1 MSDILQTQLPYDL
14 AARRPLPGIAPMEM
28 ATWIH
33 VDEVFAAQMAL
44 REQLIADKRDKV
56 IGLTPEGAAP
66 AAELL
71 RMVLTQLSAR
81 TDYKVSSDQVTRPDG
96 IAVAIDHADP
106 LATLGQLVQ
115 EDLCIMQ
122 KQGDEHVLVGAVLC
136 FPSSWTLA
144 QKLGRPLL
152 AIHVPVEEY
161 DDNIGKRV
169 QRLFDGVRP
178 GRPLWRFNI
187 LWYPVA
193 TLFHPRREF
202 DRRPPE
208 PPETAPFLRT
218 ERQGILRLPETDTVV
233 FSIHTFVLE
242 GDQARRMMAGETG

>member
-1 MSDILQTQLPYDL
+1 MRDILQTKLPYDL
-14 AARRPLPGIAPMEM
+14 SAQRPLPGIAPLALED
-28 ATWIH
+28 WIH
-33 VDEVFAAQMAL
+33 VDDAFAAQMAL
-44 REQLIADKRDKV
+44 RAALIAENRDKV
-56 IGLTPEGAAP
+56 IALTEQGAAP
-66 AAELL
+66 ATELL
-71 RMVLTQLSAR
+71 DLVLSQIASR
-81 TDYKVSSDQVTRPDG
+81 DDYVVGPHRVIRPDG
-96 IAVAIDHADP
+96 VEVPLNRADP
-106 LATLGQLVQ
+106 LGTLGLLVQ

-161 DDNIGKRV
+161 DGNIAKRV

-187 LWYPVA
+187 LWYPVP
-193 TLFHPRREF
+193 TLFHPRPEF

-208 PPETAPFLRT
+208 PPETAAFLRT
-218 ERQGILRLPETDTVV
+218 ERQGIVRLPETDAVV
-233 FSIHTFVLE
+233 FSIHTFVLD
-242 GDQARRMMAGETG
+242 GDRARRMIAGGQ

>member
-14 AARRPLPGIAPMEM
+14 ASQRPLPGIAPLDL
-28 ATWIH
+28 ADWIH
-33 VDEVFAAQMAL
+33 VDEAFAAQMQT
-44 REQLIADKRDKV
+44 RQTLIAKARDKV
-56 IGLTPEGAAP
+56 IALTDEGTAA

-71 RMVLTQLSAR
+71 DLVLLQLSQR
-81 TDYKVSSDQVTRPDG
+81 QDYQFAGDKVTRPDG
-96 IAVAIDHADP
+96 VEVAVDRLDP
-106 LATLGQLVQ
+106 LGTLGILVQ
-115 EDLCIMQ
+115 EDLCIM
-122 KQGDEHVLVGAVLC
+122 KRQGDEHVLVGAVLC

-208 PPETAPFLRT
+208 PPETAAFLRT
-218 ERQGILRLPETDTVV
+218 ERQGIVRLPETDAVV

-242 GDQARRMMAGETG
+242 GDLARRMIAGET